1 VHHQAAISINQ
12 PYWEANMQKYSL
24 QKMIAAIAVALLFV
38 TSFVSF
44 RAMTVTAAPAMQEV
58 RAKEV
63 TGSIP
68 GGQFAQVWLAV
79 EPETPGAQVTLIAEW
94 DRNNPADQGLNFFIL
109 DDQGVRRVG
118 DDTLSTI
125 ALGAGSANF
134 VLNGPDNTL
143 GASFNAIG
151 TAIYTVVVSNESS
164 QDANFTLRST
174 NAFIIDGSGQVT
186 DPNAPEVTADE
197 ETSTEE
203 ATDTESPAAS
213 TAVTT
218 TVATTTTTTTTT
230 TTAPADVATTTTVTA
245 TATPAPA
252 VTTVSGTARATT
264 LSGSLPEQNA
274 QHFLGLEPEGRDA
287 QVTLRLTFEP
297 QDSSELGR
305 RLNFWVLDSDGFKQF
320 LSGTDSSDVAIAAGN
335 RVFRGVENER
345 VANFRVVGS
354 GSYTVLVY
362 NNATVPGTYELSI
375 EGGILVDDAGQ
386 TNEAQSSA
394 TTLSATGAVTT
405 STTAT
410 GTVATTATTET
421 AAETTD
427 TATTETT
434 TETAAART
442 GEPGGTYTV
451 QSGDTLALVARDIYG
466 DLALYESL
474 CSFNNIT
481 DCNTIEVGDVIQLPT
496 QAQIA
501 SGAQSAVTP
510 TAAATPAATPAAAAT
525 PAVSATES
533 VSETTPSTLASDPI
547 TETATTTAETT
558 DTATT
563 ESTAAADTIY
573 ATLVDNGNFTTL
585 VKALDQSGLDSA
597 LNGSDELTLFAP
609 TDAAFVA
616 LRNRFSL
623 TEAQLLGLPELTD
636 TLRYHVL
643 SGDALSSTI
652 TDGMSA
658 TTLQGKDVRFE
669 VDGEAIKI
677 NGANIIATDVQTANG
692 IIHVID
698 AVIIPPAN

>member
-1 VHHQAAISINQ
+1 
-12 PYWEANMQKYSL
+12 MQKYSL
-24 QKMIAAIAVALLFV
+24 HKMLAAIVVALLFV
-38 TSFVSF
+38 TAFVSF
-44 RAMTVTAAPAMQEV
+44 RSIVATAAPVMQQV

-63 TGSIP
+63 TGTIP
-68 GGQFAQVWLAV
+68 GGQFAQIWLAV

-118 DDTLSTI
+118 EDSLSTI

-134 VLNGPDNTL
+134 VLNGPENVL

-151 TAIYTVVVSNESS
+151 TAVYTVVVSNESS
-164 QDANFTLRST
+164 QDATFTLRAT
-174 NAFIIDGSGQVT
+174 NAFIIDGSGNVT
-186 DPNAPEVTADE
+186 DPNAPATTADE
-197 ETSTEE
+197 GTTTEE
-203 ATDTESPAAS
+203 AGDAETPAAS
-213 TAVTT
+213 TGVTT
-218 TVATTTTTTTTT
+218 TVATT
-230 TTAPADVATTTTVTA
+230 ATTTTVAESAPTVAATTAVTTTTA

-252 VTTVSGTARATT
+252 VATVSGTARATK
-264 LSGSLPEQNA
+264 LSGSLPEQDA

-297 QDSSELGR
+297 QDNSELGR
-305 RLNFWVLDSDGFKQF
+305 RLNFWVLDSNGFKQF
-320 LSGTDSSDVAIAAGN
+320 LAGTDPSDVAIAAGN

-345 VANFRVVGS
+345 VASFRVVGS
-354 GSYTVLVY
+354 GAYTVLVY

-375 EGGILVDDAGQ
+375 EGGVLVDDAGQ
-386 TNEAQSSA
+386 TNEAQA
-394 TTLSATGAVTT
+394 GGAALSATGTVTT

-410 GTVATTATTET
+410 GTVATATAATGATT
-421 AAETTD
+421 
-427 TATTETT
+427 TT
-434 TETAAART
+434 TTTTTTAESTAART

-451 QSGDTLALVARDIYG
+451 QSGDTLALIARDVYG

-474 CSFNNIT
+474 CAFNNIAN
-481 DCNTIEVGDVIQLPT
+481 CNVIEVGDVIKLPT
-496 QAQIA
+496 QAQIT
-501 SGAQSAVTP
+501 SGAQAAATATP
-510 TAAATPAATPAAAAT
+510 AASTSTTAAATPTPTAT
-525 PAVSATES
+525 PAVSTTES
-533 VSETTPSTLASDPI
+533 VSATATSTLTANSTVTDTAASD
-547 TETATTTAETT
+547 TETA

-563 ESTAAADTIY
+563 ETTANASAATIY

-585 VKALDQSGLDSA
+585 VKALDQSGLDSV
-597 LNGSDELTLFAP
+597 LNGAGELTLFAP

-643 SGDALSSTI
+643 NGAVLSSSI
-652 TDGMSA
+652 TDGMTA

-669 VDGEAIKI
+669 VDGDTVKI
-677 NGANIIATDVQTANG
+677 NGANIIASDVETANG
-692 IIHVID
+692 VIHVID

>member
-1 VHHQAAISINQ
+1 
-12 PYWEANMQKYSL
+12 MQKYSL
-24 QKMIAAIAVALLFV
+24 YKMIAAIAVALLFI
-38 TSFVSF
+38 TAFVSF
-44 RAMTVTAAPAMQEV
+44 HTTMATAAPLMQQV

-63 TGSIP
+63 TGTIP
-68 GGQFAQVWLAV
+68 GGKFAQIWLAI
-79 EPETPGAQVTLIAEW
+79 EPETSGAQVTLIAEW

-118 DDTLSTI
+118 EDSLSTI

-164 QDANFTLRST
+164 QDATFTLRAT

-186 DPNAPEVTADE
+186 DPNATA
-197 ETSTEE
+197 TTEGDT
-203 ATDTESPAAS
+203 ATTPSAS
-213 TAVTT
+213 TAVTS
-218 TVATTTTTTTTT
+218 TVASTTTTTVAESTPTVAA
-230 TTAPADVATTTTVTA
+230 TTAITTATAVTA
-245 TATPAPA
+245 TATPAAPA
-252 VTTVSGTARATT
+252 ATTVGGTARATK

-287 QVTLRLTFEP
+287 QVTLRLTYEP
-297 QDSSELGR
+297 QDNSELGR

-320 LSGTDSSDVAIAAGN
+320 LAGTDPSDVAIAAGN
-335 RVFRGVENER
+335 RVFRGVDNER
-345 VANFRVVGS
+345 VASFRVVGS

-375 EGGILVDDAGQ
+375 EGGVLVDDAGQ
-386 TNEAQSSA
+386 TNEAQASG
-394 TTLSATGAVTT
+394 TTLSATGTVTT
-405 STTAT
+405 STTST
-410 GTVATTATTET
+410 GTVSTGATATTTTTT
-421 AAETTD
+421 AS
-427 TATTETT
+427 ATTT
-434 TETAAART
+434 ART

-451 QSGDTLALVARDIYG
+451 QSGDTLALIARDIYG

-474 CSFNNIT
+474 CAFNNIAN
-481 DCNTIEVGDVIQLPT
+481 CNVIEVGDVIKLPT
-496 QAQIA
+496 QAQIT
-501 SGAQSAVTP
+501 SGAK
-510 TAAATPAATPAAAAT
+510 AAATATPAATTSASTTAAT
-525 PAVSATES
+525 TPTATATTAVSATES
-533 VSETTPSTLASDPI
+533 MSDTESSTLTSNSTV
-547 TETATTTAETT
+547 TETAP
-558 DTATT
+558 TATET
-563 ESTAAADTIY
+563 AGSSTGASAATIY

-585 VKALDQSGLDSA
+585 VKALDQSGLDSV
-597 LNGSDELTLFAP
+597 LNGAGQLTLFAP

-643 SGDALSSTI
+643 NGAVLSGAI

-669 VDGEAIKI
+669 VDGDAIKI
-677 NGANIIATDVQTANG
+677 NGANIIASDVETANG
-692 IIHVID
+692 VIHVID